1 MKLHSRKPCWDCQ
14 VFSKENSFFH
24 FHWSSS
30 SLVMTYLACRL
41 TSLSGKCDNLSCHQ
55 LYGREIRKQ
64 SNTPCSTLQ
73 RILPC
78 LWIPS
83 QPVLGLSGWYKE
95 CSFTNTGTTC
105 LIFQSPANLW
115 DVSLGSHLVFH
126 KKFWENYM
134 FTPFSFTETYI
145 AKYLLWKC
153 FNQLYQGP
161 CWEKAEGMS
170 DSCSRKICKG
180 SLVRKNLYCTGQILN
195 WIAHLCCSLLQTR
208 RAVKYLGLIKSKVGR
223 QIHLLIG
230 WHSI

>member
-1 MKLHSRKPCWDCQ
+1 MHSRKPCWDCQ
-14 VFSKENSFFH
+14 VFNKENSFFH

-126 KKFWENYM
+126 KKVLRELHVYTFQFYRNLYSKISLVEM
-134 FTPFSFTETYI
+134 FQS
-145 AKYLLWKC
+145 AL
-153 FNQLYQGP
+153 
-161 CWEKAEGMS
+161 S
-170 DSCSRKICKG
+170 G
-180 SLVRKNLYCTGQILN
+180 SLLRKGWRDVRFLFPQDL
-195 WIAHLCCSLLQTR
+195 
-208 RAVKYLGLIKSKVGR
+208 
-223 QIHLLIG
+223 
-230 WHSI
+230 